1 MDKEDVV
8 YTHNGLLLNHQ
19 KKWNSAIYNNVVDL
33 KAIMLSETG
42 EMRKTNILGYHLYV
56 ESKKLKNEWI

>member
-42 EMRKTNILGYHLYV
+42 EMEKDKYSRLSLIYG
-56 ESKKLKNEWI
+56 I

>member
-8 YTHNGLLLNHQ
+8 YTHNGLLLNRQ

-56 ESKKLKNEWI
+56 ESKK